1 MNAIRWGAALCL
13 VAGVGVP
20 SVAAAQAQPTSEAIA
35 TAPANEVGA
44 VYVFGKRRAGIG
56 TAVSASQGSV
66 SFAKFADRPLLRPGE
81 LVEVVPGLVAT
92 QHSGNAKANQYFLR
106 GFNLDHGTDL
116 AVTFDGVPLNLRTH
130 AHGQGYLDLNGVL
143 PEVIEQIDFRKG
155 PYYANLGDFS
165 TAAGLSFK
173 TFSTSPESFIEASA
187 GQDDYGRLIGVKS
200 LGDRGFAALDLE
212 TYGGAYDRPDNARKI
227 DLIGRVDLGDWALT
241 GLAYG
246 AKQSASNQIPQRAV
260 DQGLI
265 SRLGSIDPSDYI
277 DTNRFI
283 LTANRTK
290 NDGWDANVY
299 VQRYY
304 LKIVSDFTYFL
315 RDPVN
320 GDQFEQLD
328 DRWTYGG
335 SASHTWPGKLLG
347 FTLRSGVEGR
357 YDDIGKIG
365 LFYTRQRQILSTVRL
380 DSVGE
385 YSGAIWTEAARAFG
399 PIRVTGG
406 VRLDDI
412 GATIDSDDPRNS
424 GSSNDVLVS
433 PKFAAAWRLSKSVE
447 VYANAG
453 QGFHSNDVRGST
465 ETFAPGTNDPVDK
478 VKIFGV
484 AKGAEI
490 GARYTRGGL
499 NLTGDIWTLDLDSE
513 LIHQGDAGDTASLGP
528 TRRTGFEFLLDWTP
542 TSRINIDFSASATD
556 ARFTGDP
563 GGGDRLPNA
572 VEYVVTGGISGRV
585 TSRLVATLTGRII
598 GPAPLIEDNSAR
610 SNAATIFNGLLD
622 YDFGKF
628 KLKFQALNLLD
639 SHGDEIRYFYTS
651 RLPGEP
657 AEGVDDYHFHSFE
670 PRTFRVSVRVPL

>member
-1 MNAIRWGAALCL
+1 MDAVRWSAALCL
-13 VAGVGVP
+13 AAGIGLP
-20 SVAAAQAQPTSEAIA
+20 AVAAAQTPPPGEVIA

-44 VYVFGKRRAGIG
+44 VYVFGKRRPGIG

-116 AVTFDGVPLNLRTH
+116 AVSFDGVPLNLRTH
-130 AHGQGYLDLNGVL
+130 AHGQGYLDLNGVI
-143 PEVIEQIDFRKG
+143 PEVIETIDFRKG
-155 PYYANLGDFS
+155 PYYADLGDFS
-165 TAAGLSFK
+165 TAAGLAFK
-173 TFSTSPESFIEASA
+173 TFSAAPNSFIEASA
-187 GQDDYGRLIGVKS
+187 GLSDYGRLIGVKGIGERS
-200 LGDRGFAALDLE
+200 FAALDLE
-212 TYGGAYDRPDNARKI
+212 TYGGPYDHADNAHKI
-227 DLIGRVDLGDWALT
+227 NFIGRTGVGDWAVT

-246 AKQSASNQIPQRAV
+246 AEQNTSNQIPQRAV

-265 SRLGSIDPSDYI
+265 SRLGAIDPSDRI
-277 DTNRFI
+277 ETSRFI

-290 NDGWDANVY
+290 NDGWDANIY

-304 LKIVSDFTYFL
+304 LKIISNFTYFL

-328 DRWTYGG
+328 NRWTYGG
-335 SASHTWPGKLLG
+335 SASHLWPGTLLG
-347 FTLRSGVEGR
+347 FTLRSGIEGR
-357 YDDIGKIG
+357 YDDIGKVG
-365 LFYTRQRQILSTVRL
+365 LFYTKNAKTLSTVRL

-385 YSGAIWTEAARAFG
+385 YSGAFWTEAARAFG
-399 PIRVTGG
+399 PVRITGG
-406 VRLDDI
+406 LRIDDV
-412 GATIDSDDPRNS
+412 GASVSSDDPRNS

-433 PKFAAAWRLSKSVE
+433 PKFTAAWRLSKSIE
-447 VYANAG
+447 LYANAG

-465 ETFAPGTNDPVDK
+465 ETFAPGTNDAVDK
-478 VKIFGV
+478 VNIFGV

-499 NLTGDIWTLDLDSE
+499 TLTGDLWTLDLDSE
-513 LIHQGDAGDTASLGP
+513 LIYQGDAGDTASLGP
-528 TRRTGFEFLLDWTP
+528 TKRTGVEFLLDWTP

-556 ARFTGDP
+556 AHFTGHP
-563 GGGDRLPNA
+563 AGGDRLPNT

-628 KLKFQALNLLD
+628 KLKLQVLNLFD

-657 AEGVDDYHFHSFE
+657 SEGVDDYHFHSFE
-670 PRTFRVSVRVPL
+670 PRTFRVGVRVPL